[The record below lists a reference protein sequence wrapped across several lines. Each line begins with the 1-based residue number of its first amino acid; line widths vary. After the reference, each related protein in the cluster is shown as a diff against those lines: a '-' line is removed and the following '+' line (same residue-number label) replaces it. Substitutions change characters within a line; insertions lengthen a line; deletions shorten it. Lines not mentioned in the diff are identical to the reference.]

1 MAGEAV
7 ADGGLGLEHAVAL
20 LGPAVI
26 AAPLF
31 RRLGLGSVLGY
42 LAAGLVIGPFGLG
55 IFRDPEN
62 VLHVAELGVV
72 MFLFIIGLEMR
83 PAKLWAL
90 RKEIFGLGA
99 AQVVM
104 CIVLLTSV
112 GIFAGLPW
120 AAAAIGASGF
130 VLSST
135 AVIMKMMDDAGET
148 SSEAGQRN
156 VSILLFEDLM
166 IVPLLASV
174 AVIAGLTVGV
184 QENAPPL
191 WQSIAL
197 GVGAVAIVFFAG
209 RYVLNPFF
217 GILARSGARE
227 VMTAAALLVVLGA
240 ALLMDLGGL
249 SMAMGAFLAGV
260 LLSDSTFRHQ
270 LEADVEPFRGIL
282 LALFFISVGMSL
294 NVTLVLAEWQLIAAG
309 VVAFMMVKAVG
320 IYAVARAFRSDHQEA
335 IRRAALFA
343 QGGEFAFVLYAAAL
357 STGVMDAR
365 IASVMSAIV
374 IISMALT
381 PIVVLVLNRL
391 TPEPQVSLDG
401 VEQAHDLNGRVL
413 FIGFGRFA
421 QVVSQ
426 SLLARGVDISLIET
440 DVEMIQAAANFGFKI
455 YYGDG
460 TRLDV
465 LQASG
470 ARTAE
475 MILVCVEKPET
486 TDRIVALVKS
496 EFPHA
501 KVFARA
507 FDRGHAMRLVKAGA
521 DYQLREV
528 LESSLTFS
536 DALLDGLPDPTPF
549 PAWMGEAD
557 IDYFAQEFTG
567 SGFRGP
573 LNRYRNH
580 TRDFEYMSTIPD
592 RMIHQPSLFI
602 VGEADLVLKMFG
614 GSAEAAFERMAAN
627 ASDHRGSHMIP
638 NIGHW
643 TQQEAPNETTRLII
657 DWLATL

>member
-1 MAGEAV
+1 MAAEAV

-20 LGPAVI
+20 LGTAVV

-62 VLHVAELGVV
+62 ILHVAEFGVV

-99 AQVVM
+99 AQVVTAT
-104 CIVLLTSV
+104 VLLSSV
-112 GIFAGLPW
+112 GIVAGLPW

-135 AVIMKMMDDAGET
+135 AVIMKMMDDVGET

-166 IVPLLASV
+166 IVPLLAAV
-174 AVIAGLTVGV
+174 AIIAGLTVGV
-184 QENAPPL
+184 QANAPPL
-191 WQSIAL
+191 WQTIAL
-197 GVGAVAIVFFAG
+197 GVGAIALVFVAG
-209 RYVLNPFF
+209 RFVINPFF

-240 ALLMDLGGL
+240 ALLMDIGGL

-260 LLSDSTFRHQ
+260 LLSDSVFRHQ

-294 NVTLVLAEWQLIAAG
+294 NITVVLADWQLVAAG
-309 VVAFMMVKAVG
+309 VAAFMAVKALG
-320 IYAVARAFRSDHQEA
+320 IYAVARVFKADHRES

-357 STGVMDAR
+357 SAGVIDAR
-365 IASVMSAIV
+365 IAAVMTAIV

-381 PIVVLVLNRL
+381 PVVVILLNRL
-391 TPEPQVSLDG
+391 TPAPKVSLDG
-401 VEQAHDLNGRVL
+401 VEQARDLRGQVL

-440 DVEMIQAAANFGFKI
+440 DVEMI
-455 YYGDG
+455 
-460 TRLDV
+460 
-465 LQASG
+465 
-470 ARTAE
+470 
-475 MILVCVEKPET
+475 
-486 TDRIVALVKS
+486 
-496 EFPHA
+496 
-501 KVFARA
+501 
-507 FDRGHAMRLVKAGA
+507 
-521 DYQLREV
+521 
-528 LESSLTFS
+528 
-536 DALLDGLPDPTPF
+536 
-549 PAWMGEAD
+549 
-557 IDYFAQEFTG
+557 
-567 SGFRGP
+567 
-573 LNRYRNH
+573 
-580 TRDFEYMSTIPD
+580 
-592 RMIHQPSLFI
+592 
-602 VGEADLVLKMFG
+602 
-614 GSAEAAFERMAAN
+614 
-627 ASDHRGSHMIP
+627 
-638 NIGHW
+638 
-643 TQQEAPNETTRLII
+643 
-657 DWLATL
+657 